1 MDKLKSAIYGLAV
14 GDALGV
20 PFEFR
25 ERGTFR
31 CEGMTGYGT
40 WNRAP
45 GTWSDDTSMT
55 LATLDSIKEK
65 KCID

>member
-1 MDKLKSAIYGLAV
+1 MSDLRHNSRLDRALLLGAAV

-31 CEGMTGYGT
+31 VNGMTGHGT
-40 WNRAP
+40 YDRPA
-45 GTWSDDTSMT
+45 GT
-55 LATLDSIKEK
+55 
-65 KCID
+65 